1 MPVLKYFMLCLIILK
16 QQDYTQSLLNS
27 QNNVILETVIGR
39 MKMRPRKKNLRIF
52 PPLLKHIPNP
62 MPRILFTGT
71 NYDEVKRLCGDKVLA
86 PYFCMGFSMLSV
98 DTGEG
103 FVSVNEGDTIVLE
116 DDGTL
121 RIEK

>member
-1 MPVLKYFMLCLIILK
+1 MVTMRKT
-16 QQDYTQSLLNS
+16 QQ
-27 QNNVILETVIGR
+27 ILEKIVYLILCFTSFIE
-39 MKMRPRKKNLRIF
+39 MQRIT
-52 PPLLKHIPNP
+52 
-62 MPRILFTGT
+62 FTGT

-103 FVSVNEGDTIVLE
+103 FVSVNEGDTIVRE
-116 DDGTL
+116 DDGSL